1 MLGDE
6 PSIVEMMQKRL
17 CRLVLGEDV
26 RGVVGRVDLDDSH
39 QIVLHQL
46 LNEKVF
52 EFDVF
57 GLG

>member
-1 MLGDE
+1 MLGHE
-6 PSIVEMMQKRL
+6 PSVVEMTQERL
-17 CRLVLGEDV
+17 CRHILGEDV
-26 RGVVGRVDLDDSH
+26 RGVVGRVGLDDSR

-57 GLG
+57 GLL